1 MGKIYQKKDFGT
13 AEMAEMKPGQV
24 VTVMCKNFAEVNSLR
39 ASAVQFIKTREPD
52 DIDRFATIANREESG
67 EYSVELTAIS
77 K

>member
-24 VTVMCKNFAEVNSLR
+24 VTIMCNSFAEVNSLR
-39 ASAVQFIKTREPD
+39 ASAVQFIKTREPQN
-52 DIDRFATIANREESG
+52 IDRFATVAKKLESG

-77 K
+77 L